1 MEDFLRNEDGSNNI
15 LENSFKNSNHSKV
28 NYSNKNNADQIFED
42 FQFDR
47 QYDVSYK
54 PTKEEIKSFPDLQ
67 NGPSSLIQGASV
79 NIQQVGIH
87 NFRLPL
93 KYRTRDGENNS

>member
-1 MEDFLRNEDGSNNI
+1 MKMVLIIF

-54 PTKEEIKSFPDLQ
+54 PTKK
-67 NGPSSLIQGASV
+67 
-79 NIQQVGIH
+79 
-87 NFRLPL
+87 RLNL
-93 KYRTRDGENNS
+93 S

>member
-1 MEDFLRNEDGSNNI
+1 MEDFLRNEDGSNNNDT
-15 LENSFKNSNHSKV
+15 ENNQNSNHSKV

-54 PTKEEIKSFPDLQ
+54 PTKEEIKSFSDLQ

-87 NFRLPL
+87 NFVFHLNIEQETG
-93 KYRTRDGENNS
+93 KI